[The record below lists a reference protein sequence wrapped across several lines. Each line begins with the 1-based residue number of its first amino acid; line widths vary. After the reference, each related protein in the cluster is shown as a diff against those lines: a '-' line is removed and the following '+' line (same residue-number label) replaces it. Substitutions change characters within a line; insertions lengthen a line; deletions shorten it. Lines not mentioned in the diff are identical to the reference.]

1 MEERKERFEK
11 MLKMMT
17 VIFQANPMILTD
29 EELETIKKE
38 LKRVS
43 NEFKFYGID
52 RIDRIFDEQ

>member
-29 EELETIKKE
+29 KELETIKRE

-43 NEFKFYGID
+43 NEFKSYGID